1 MELTRRDVLE
11 GGVALIAG
19 LAAAGLAAVGTSPAP
34 VAACSY
40 TQPAS
45 LRTIAMRRLAF
56 GPSPELMAMYDATPG
71 ASDEERFDNW
81 VRQQLNYTAIDN
93 TPCAN
98 RILSAQLKIRY
109 THNNRTT
116 SEVRPLSWL
125 SASRETLWQ
134 QRVVPDLPYAE
145 RIRPYEEVRVATWI
159 RAVCSRR
166 QLFEVMVDFWHNHF
180 NVRATAAQRIAAT
193 WPDYDRII
201 RTHALGNFHTM
212 LVEVTKSVAM
222 MYYLNNVSNKAGGGE
237 GGNENFAR
245 ELFEL
250 HTLGSDNYL
259 KFYSQRGNIPV
270 VEYGSERYASAY
282 IDYDVYDASRCLTG
296 WTIADGRDGKPDTGA
311 FFIMESWHD
320 NYPKTVLAP
329 APLPGIEPAPNFPFN
344 NGAERDGMEALRLAA
359 RHPGTARYLCT
370 KLCRRLV
377 ADNPPESLI
386 NTAWSVWMQHRDSPD
401 QIRRVVEA
409 ILLSP
414 EAKSTFGAKIRR
426 PLEAIWAFLRATNA
440 TLPNDVA
447 AVNGDATQGGYWSSL
462 FWSADQTGH
471 RLFGWDTP
479 TGHPDRADYW
489 ANTNALLRTWNIF
502 YTMSQSWGGN
512 VTINIVG
519 QTPPGLSCA
528 GIVDFWCQL
537 MLTYIPTGDLRT
549 LLVNFLAQGGDPN
562 QPPQPLR
569 GSPDWG
575 SADAVNE
582 RIVAMVQLLATSPE
596 FWLR

>member
-19 LAAAGLAAVGTSPAP
+19 LAAAGLTAVGTSPAP

-56 GPSPELMAMYDATPG
+56 GPSPELMAMYDATSG

-98 RILSAQLKIRY
+98 RILSAKLKIRY
-109 THNNRTT
+109 THNSSTIN
-116 SEVRPLSWL
+116 EVRPLSWL
-125 SASRETLWQ
+125 SASREMLWQ
-134 QRVVPDLPYAE
+134 QRVVPDLPWAE
-145 RIRPYEEVRVATWI
+145 RIRPYEEVRVATWL
-159 RAVCSRR
+159 RAVYSRR

-180 NVRATAAQRIAAT
+180 NVQATADHRIAAT

-222 MYYLNNVSNKAGGGE
+222 MYYLDNVSNKAGGGE

-250 HTLGSDNYL
+250 HTLGSDNYR
-259 KFYSQRGNIPV
+259 KFYNQRGNIPV
-270 VEYGSERYASAY
+270 AEYDGERYASAY
-282 IDYDVYDASRCLTG
+282 IDYDVYEASRCLTG
-296 WTIADGRDGKPDTGA
+296 WTIANGRDGRPDTGA
-311 FFIMESWHD
+311 FYIMESWHD

-329 APLPGIEPAPNFPFN
+329 YLQPGIEPAPNFPFN
-344 NGAERDGMEALRLAA
+344 NGAERDGTEVLRLTA
-359 RHPGTARYLCT
+359 RHPGTARHLCT

-386 NTAWSVWMQHRDSPD
+386 NTAWNVWMQHRDSPD

-409 ILLSP
+409 ILLSS
-414 EAKSTFGAKIRR
+414 EAKSTFGAKICR
-426 PLEAIWAFLRATNA
+426 PLEAMWAFLRTTNA
-440 TLPNDVA
+440 ALPNDVP
-447 AVNGDATQGGYWSSL
+447 AVNGDATQGSYWSSL
-462 FWSADQTGH
+462 LWNADQTGH

-489 ANTNALLRTWNIF
+489 ANTNALLRTWNTF

-519 QTPPGLSCA
+519 QTPSGLSCA
-528 GIVDFWCQL
+528 GIVDFWLQR

-549 LLVNFLAQGGDPN
+549 LLINFLAQGGDPS

-569 GSPDWG
+569 GAPDWG
-575 SADAVNE
+575 SADAVND

>member
-1 MELTRRDVLE
+1 MELTRRNFLE
-11 GGVALIAG
+11 GSVALVAGLVTAGVAAT
-19 LAAAGLAAVGTSPAP
+19 GTPPAP

-71 ASDEERFDNW
+71 AGDEERFDNW
-81 VRQQLNYTAIDN
+81 VRQQLNYTAIDD

-98 RILSAQLKIRY
+98 RIASAQLKIRY
-109 THNNRTT
+109 TDNNRTVN
-116 SEVRPLSWL
+116 EVRPLSWL

-134 QRVVPDLPYAE
+134 QRAVPDLRWAE
-145 RIRPYEEVRVATWI
+145 RIRPYNEVRVATWI

-180 NVRATAAQRIAAT
+180 NVNATANQRIAAT

-201 RTHALGNFHTM
+201 RTHALGNFHAM
-212 LVEVTKSVAM
+212 LTEVTKSVAM
-222 MYYLNNVSNKAGGGE
+222 MYYLNNVSNKVGGGE

-259 KFYSQRGNIPV
+259 KFYDQRGNIPV
-270 VEYGSERYASAY
+270 VEYGSERYAASY
-282 IDYDVYDASRCLTG
+282 IDYDVYEASRCLTG
-296 WTIADGRDGKPDTGA
+296 WTIANGSDGRPNTGA
-311 FFIMESWHD
+311 FYLMESWHD

-329 APLPGIEPAPNFPFN
+329 PPLPGIEPAPNFPFN
-344 NGAERDGMEALRLAA
+344 NGAEQDGTKLLRLVAY
-359 RHPGTARYLCT
+359 HPGTARHLCT

-386 NTAWSVWMQHRDSPD
+386 NTAYNVWMQHRESPD

-409 ILLSP
+409 ILLAP

-440 TLPNDVA
+440 SLPNDVA
-447 AVNGDATQGGYWSSL
+447 EVNGDATKGNYWESL
-462 FWSADQTGH
+462 FWSVDQTGH

-479 TGHPDRADYW
+479 TGHPDRAEYW
-489 ANTNALLRTWNIF
+489 ANTNALLRTWNSF
-502 YTMSQSWGGN
+502 YTLAQSWGGN
-512 VTINIVG
+512 VGIDIVG
-519 QTPPGLSCA
+519 QTPAGLSCV
-528 GIVDFWCQL
+528 GIVDFWLQR
-537 MLTYIPTGDLRT
+537 MLTYTPTGDLRT
-549 LLVNFLAQGGDPN
+549 LLINFLAQGFDPN
-562 QPPQPLR
+562 QPPQPLP
-569 GSPDWG
+569 GAPDWR
-575 SADAVNE
+575 SPEAVPD
-582 RIVAMVQLLATSPE
+582 RIVAMVQLLAMSPE

>member
-11 GGVALIAG
+11 GGVALIGG
-19 LAAAGLAAVGTSPAP
+19 LAAAGLTAVGTSPAP

-109 THNNRTT
+109 THNSSTIN
-116 SEVRPLSWL
+116 EVRSLSWL

-134 QRVVPDLPYAE
+134 QRVVPDLPWAE
-145 RIRPYEEVRVATWI
+145 RIRPYEEVRVATWL
-159 RAVCSRR
+159 RAVYSRR

-180 NVRATAAQRIAAT
+180 NVRATADQRIAAT

-201 RTHALGNFHTM
+201 RTHALGNFHTI

-222 MYYLNNVSNKAGGGE
+222 MYYLNNVSNRAGGGE

-250 HTLGSDNYL
+250 HTLGSDNYR
-259 KFYSQRGNIPV
+259 KFYNQRGNIPV
-270 VEYGSERYASAY
+270 TEYGSERYASAY
-282 IDYDVYDASRCLTG
+282 IDYDVYEASRCLTG
-296 WTIADGRDGKPDTGA
+296 WTIANGRDGRSDTGA
-311 FFIMESWHD
+311 FYIMESWHD

-344 NGAERDGMEALRLAA
+344 NGAERDGMEVLRLVA
-359 RHPGTARYLCT
+359 RHPGTARHLCT

-401 QIRRVVEA
+401 QIRRVIEA

-414 EAKSTFGAKIRR
+414 EAKSTFGAKICR
-426 PLEAIWAFLRATNA
+426 PLEAIWTFLRATNA
-440 TLPNDVA
+440 ALPNDVP

-489 ANTNALLRTWNIF
+489 ANTNALLRTWNTF
-502 YTMSQSWGGN
+502 YTMAQSWGGN
-512 VTINIVG
+512 VTIDIVG
-519 QTPPGLSCA
+519 QTPSGLSCA
-528 GIVDFWCQL
+528 GIVDFWCQR

-549 LLVNFLAQGGDPN
+549 LLINFLAQGGDPN

-569 GSPDWG
+569 GAPDWG
-575 SADAVNE
+575 AAEAVND

>member
-1 MELTRRDVLE
+1 MEITRRNFLE
-11 GGVALIAG
+11 GSVALVAGVVTAGVAAT
-19 LAAAGLAAVGTSPAP
+19 GTPPAP

-81 VRQQLNYTAIDN
+81 VRQQLNYTAIDD
-93 TPCAN
+93 TPCTN
-98 RILSAQLKIRY
+98 RIDSAQLKIRY
-109 THNNRTT
+109 TYNNRTVN
-116 SEVRPLSWL
+116 EIRPLSWL

-134 QRVVPDLPYAE
+134 QRVIPDLPWAE
-145 RIRPYEEVRVATWI
+145 RIRPYNEVRVATWI

-180 NVRATAAQRIAAT
+180 NVNATADQRIAAT

-201 RTHALGNFHTM
+201 RTHALWNFHAM
-212 LVEVTKSVAM
+212 LTEVTKSVAM

-259 KFYSQRGNIPV
+259 KFYDQRGNIPV
-270 VEYGSERYASAY
+270 VEYGSERYAASY
-282 IDYDVYDASRCLTG
+282 IDYDVYEASRCLTG
-296 WTIADGRDGKPDTGA
+296 WTIANGRDGRPNTGA
-311 FFIMESWHD
+311 FYLMDSWHD

-329 APLPGIEPAPNFPFN
+329 PLLPGIEPAPNFPFN
-344 NGAERDGMEALRLAA
+344 NGAEQDGTKLLRLVAY
-359 RHPGTARYLCT
+359 HPGTARHLCT

-386 NTAWSVWMQHRDSPD
+386 NTAYNVWMQHRESPD

-409 ILLSP
+409 ILLAP

-440 TLPNDVA
+440 SLPNDVA
-447 AVNGDATQGGYWSSL
+447 EVNGDVTKGNYWEGL
-462 FWSADQTGH
+462 LWSVDQTGH

-479 TGHPDRADYW
+479 TGHPDRAEYW
-489 ANTNALLRTWNIF
+489 ANTNALLKTWNCF
-502 YTMSQSWGGN
+502 YTLAQSWGGN
-512 VTINIVG
+512 VQMDIVG
-519 QTPPGLSCA
+519 QTPAGLSCA
-528 GIVDFWCQL
+528 GIVDFWLQR
-537 MLTYIPTGDLRT
+537 MLTYTPTGDLRT
-549 LLVNFLAQGGDPN
+549 LLINFLAQGFDPN
-562 QPPQPLR
+562 QPPQPLP
-569 GSPDWG
+569 SAPDWR
-575 SADAVNE
+575 SPEAVRE
-582 RIVAMVQLLATSPE
+582 RIVAMVQLLAMSPE

>member
-1 MELTRRDVLE
+1 
-11 GGVALIAG
+11 
-19 LAAAGLAAVGTSPAP
+19 
-34 VAACSY
+34 
-40 TQPAS
+40 
-45 LRTIAMRRLAF
+45 
-56 GPSPELMAMYDATPG
+56 
-71 ASDEERFDNW
+71 
-81 VRQQLNYTAIDN
+81 
-93 TPCAN
+93 
-98 RILSAQLKIRY
+98 
-109 THNNRTT
+109 
-116 SEVRPLSWL
+116 
-125 SASRETLWQ
+125 
-134 QRVVPDLPYAE
+134 
-145 RIRPYEEVRVATWI
+145 
-159 RAVCSRR
+159 
-166 QLFEVMVDFWHNHF
+166 
-180 NVRATAAQRIAAT
+180 
-193 WPDYDRII
+193 
-201 RTHALGNFHTM
+201 M

-296 WTIADGRDGKPDTGA
+296 WTIANGRDGRPNTGA
-311 FFIMESWHD
+311 FYLMESWHD

-359 RHPGTARYLCT
+359 RHPGTARHLCT

-414 EAKSTFGAKIRR
+414 EAKSAFGAKICR
-426 PLEAIWAFLRATNA
+426 PLEAMWAFLRATNA
-440 TLPNDVA
+440 ALPNDVP

-502 YTMSQSWGGN
+502 YTMAQSWGGN
-512 VTINIVG
+512 VTIDIVG

-528 GIVDFWCQL
+528 GIVDFWLQR

-549 LLVNFLAQGGDPN
+549 LLINFLAQGGDPN

-569 GSPDWG
+569 GAPDWG
-575 SADAVNE
+575 SADAVND

>member
-1 MELTRRDVLE
+1 MELTRRNFLE
-11 GGVALIAG
+11 GSVALVAGLVTAGVAAT
-19 LAAAGLAAVGTSPAP
+19 GTPPAP

-71 ASDEERFDNW
+71 NSDEERFDNW
-81 VRQQLNYTAIDN
+81 VRQQLNYTAIDD

-98 RILSAQLKIRY
+98 RITSAQLKIRY
-109 THNNRTT
+109 TYNNRTVN
-116 SEVRPLSWL
+116 EVRPLSWL

-134 QRVVPDLPYAE
+134 QRAVPDLPWAE
-145 RIRPYEEVRVATWI
+145 RTRPYNEVRVATWI

-180 NVRATAAQRIAAT
+180 NVNATANQRIAAT

-201 RTHALGNFHTM
+201 RTHALGNFHAM
-212 LVEVTKSVAM
+212 LTEVTKSVAM
-222 MYYLNNVSNKAGGGE
+222 MYYLNNVSNKVGGGE

-259 KFYSQRGNIPV
+259 KFYDQRGNIPV
-270 VEYGSERYASAY
+270 VEYESERYAASY
-282 IDYDVYDASRCLTG
+282 IDYDVYEASRCLTG
-296 WTIADGRDGKPDTGA
+296 WTIANGSDGRPNTGA
-311 FFIMESWHD
+311 FYLMDSWHD

-329 APLPGIEPAPNFPFN
+329 PPLPGLEPAPNFPFN
-344 NGAERDGMEALRLAA
+344 NGIEQDGTKLLRLVAY
-359 RHPGTARYLCT
+359 HPGTARHLCT

-377 ADNPPESLI
+377 ADNPSESLI
-386 NTAWSVWMQHRDSPD
+386 NIAYNVWMQHRESPD

-409 ILLSP
+409 ILLAP

-440 TLPNDVA
+440 SLPNDVE
-447 AVNGDATQGGYWSSL
+447 AVDGDVTKGNYWESL
-462 FWSADQTGH
+462 LWSVDQTGH

-479 TGHPDRADYW
+479 TGHPDRAEYW
-489 ANTNALLRTWNIF
+489 ANTNALLRTWNCF
-502 YTMSQSWGGN
+502 YTLAQSWGGN
-512 VTINIVG
+512 VQMDIVG
-519 QTPPGLSCA
+519 QTPAGLSCV
-528 GIVDFWCQL
+528 GIVDFWLQR
-537 MLTYIPTGDLRT
+537 MLTDTPTGDLRT
-549 LLVNFLAQGGDPN
+549 LLINFLAQGLDPN
-562 QPPQPLR
+562 QPPQPLPAA
-569 GSPDWG
+569 PDWR
-575 SADAVNE
+575 SPEAV
-582 RIVAMVQLLATSPE
+582 RDRVVAMVQLLAMSPE

>member
-19 LAAAGLAAVGTSPAP
+19 LAAAGLTAVGTSPAP

-56 GPSPELMAMYDATPG
+56 GPSPELMTMYDATSG

-98 RILSAQLKIRY
+98 RILSAKLKII
-109 THNNRTT
+109 N
-116 SEVRPLSWL
+116 EVRPLSWL
-125 SASRETLWQ
+125 SASRETLW
-134 QRVVPDLPYAE
+134 REWVVPDDLPWAE
-145 RIRPYEEVRVATWI
+145 RIRPYEEVRVATWL
-159 RAVCSRR
+159 RAVYSRR

-180 NVRATAAQRIAAT
+180 NVRATADYRIAAT

-201 RTHALGNFHTM
+201 RTHALGNFNTM

-222 MYYLNNVSNKAGGGE
+222 MYYLDNVSNKAGGGE

-250 HTLGSDNYL
+250 HTLGSDNYR
-259 KFYSQRGNIPV
+259 KFYNQRGNIPV

-282 IDYDVYDASRCLTG
+282 IDYDVYEASRCLTG
-296 WTIADGRDGKPDTGA
+296 WTIANGRDGRPDTGA
-311 FFIMESWHD
+311 FYIMESWHD
-320 NYPKTVLAP
+320 NSPKTVLAP
-329 APLPGIEPAPNFPFN
+329 PSPPGTEPAPNFLYN
-344 NGAERDGMEALRLAA
+344 NGAESDGMEALRLAA
-359 RHPGTARYLCT
+359 RHPGTARHLCT

-386 NTAWSVWMQHRDSPD
+386 NTAWSVWMEHRDSPD
-401 QIRRVVEA
+401 QIRLVIEA

-414 EAKSTFGAKIRR
+414 EAKSTFGAKICR
-426 PLEAIWAFLRATNA
+426 PLEAMWAFLRTTNA
-440 TLPNDVA
+440 ALPNDVP

-462 FWSADQTGH
+462 LWSADQTGH

-489 ANTNALLRTWNIF
+489 ANTNALLRTWNTF
-502 YTMSQSWGGN
+502 YTIAQSWGGN
-512 VTINIVG
+512 ATIDIAG
-519 QTPPGLSCA
+519 QTPSGLSCA
-528 GIVDFWCQL
+528 GIVDFWLQR

-549 LLVNFLAQGGDPN
+549 LLINFLAQGGDPS

-569 GSPDWG
+569 GAPDWG
-575 SADAVNE
+575 SADAVND

>member
-1 MELTRRDVLE
+1 MEITRRNFLE
-11 GGVALIAG
+11 GSVALVAGVVTAGVAAT
-19 LAAAGLAAVGTSPAP
+19 GTPPAP

-98 RILSAQLKIRY
+98 RIASAQLKIRY
-109 THNNRTT
+109 THNGQTIN
-116 SEVRPLSWL
+116 EVRPLSWL

-134 QRVVPDLPYAE
+134 QRVIPDLPWAE
-145 RIRPYEEVRVATWI
+145 RIRPYNEVRVATWI

-180 NVRATAAQRIAAT
+180 NVNATANQRIAAT

-201 RTHALGNFHTM
+201 RTHALGNFHAM
-212 LVEVTKSVAM
+212 LTEVTKSVAM

-259 KFYSQRGNIPV
+259 KFYDQRGNIPV
-270 VEYGSERYASAY
+270 VEYGSERYAASY
-282 IDYDVYDASRCLTG
+282 IDYDVYEASRCLTG
-296 WTIADGRDGKPDTGA
+296 WTIANGRDGRPNTGA
-311 FFIMESWHD
+311 FYLMDSWHD

-329 APLPGIEPAPNFPFN
+329 PHLPGIEPAPNFPFN
-344 NGAERDGMEALRLAA
+344 NGAEQDGTKLLRLVAY
-359 RHPGTARYLCT
+359 HPGTARHLCT

-386 NTAWSVWMQHRDSPD
+386 NTAYNVWMQHRESPD

-409 ILLSP
+409 ILLAP

-440 TLPNDVA
+440 SLPNDVA
-447 AVNGDATQGGYWSSL
+447 EVNGDATKGNYWESL
-462 FWSADQTGH
+462 FWSVDQTGH

-479 TGHPDRADYW
+479 TGHPDRAEYW
-489 ANTNALLRTWNIF
+489 ANTNALLRTWNSF
-502 YTMSQSWGGN
+502 YTLAQSWGGN
-512 VTINIVG
+512 VQMDIVG
-519 QTPPGLSCA
+519 QTPAGLSCA
-528 GIVDFWCQL
+528 GIVDFWLQR
-537 MLTYIPTGDLRT
+537 MLTYTPTGDLRT
-549 LLVNFLAQGGDPN
+549 LLIDFLAQGFDPN
-562 QPPQPLR
+562 QPPQPLP
-569 GSPDWG
+569 GAPDWR
-575 SADAVNE
+575 SPEAVRD
-582 RIVAMVQLLATSPE
+582 RIVAMVQLLAMSPE

>member
-1 MELTRRDVLE
+1 MEITRRNFLE
-11 GGVALIAG
+11 GSVALVAGVVTAGVAAT
-19 LAAAGLAAVGTSPAP
+19 GTPPAP

-71 ASDEERFDNW
+71 VSDEERFDNW
-81 VRQQLNYTAIDN
+81 VRQQLNYTAIDD
-93 TPCAN
+93 TPCTN
-98 RILSAQLKIRY
+98 RIDSAQLKIRY
-109 THNNRTT
+109 TYNNRTVN
-116 SEVRPLSWL
+116 EIRPLSWL

-134 QRVVPDLPYAE
+134 QRVIPDLPWAE
-145 RIRPYEEVRVATWI
+145 RIRPYNEVRVATWI

-180 NVRATAAQRIAAT
+180 NVNATADQRIAAT

-201 RTHALGNFHTM
+201 RTHALGNFHAM
-212 LVEVTKSVAM
+212 LTEVTKSVAM
-222 MYYLNNVSNKAGGGE
+222 MYYLNNVSNKVGGGE

-259 KFYSQRGNIPV
+259 KFYDQRGNIPV
-270 VEYGSERYASAY
+270 VEYGSERYAASY
-282 IDYDVYDASRCLTG
+282 IDYDVYEASRCLTG
-296 WTIADGRDGKPDTGA
+296 WTIANGRDGRPNTGA
-311 FFIMESWHD
+311 FYLMDSWHD

-329 APLPGIEPAPNFPFN
+329 PPLPSIEPAPNFPFN
-344 NGAERDGMEALRLAA
+344 NGAEQDGTKLLRLVAY
-359 RHPGTARYLCT
+359 HPGTARHLCT

-386 NTAWSVWMQHRDSPD
+386 NTAYNVWMQHRESPD

-409 ILLSP
+409 ILLAP

-440 TLPNDVA
+440 SLPNDVA
-447 AVNGDATQGGYWSSL
+447 EVNGDVTKGNYWEGL
-462 FWSADQTGH
+462 LWSVDQTGH

-479 TGHPDRADYW
+479 TGHPDRAEYW
-489 ANTNALLRTWNIF
+489 ANTNALLKTWNCF
-502 YTMSQSWGGN
+502 YTLAQSWGGN
-512 VTINIVG
+512 VQMDIVG
-519 QTPPGLSCA
+519 QTPAGLSCV
-528 GIVDFWCQL
+528 GIVDFWLQR
-537 MLTYIPTGDLRT
+537 MLTYTPTGDLRT
-549 LLVNFLAQGGDPN
+549 LLIDFLAQGFDPN
-562 QPPQPLR
+562 QPPQPLP
-569 GSPDWG
+569 GAPDWR
-575 SADAVNE
+575 SPEAVRD
-582 RIVAMVQLLATSPE
+582 RIVAMVQLLAMSPE

>member
-1 MELTRRDVLE
+1 MEITRRNFLE
-11 GGVALIAG
+11 GSVALVAGVVTAGVAAT
-19 LAAAGLAAVGTSPAP
+19 ATPPAP

-81 VRQQLNYTAIDN
+81 VRQQLNYTAIDD
-93 TPCAN
+93 TPCTN
-98 RILSAQLKIRY
+98 RIDSAQLKIRY
-109 THNNRTT
+109 TYNNRTVN
-116 SEVRPLSWL
+116 EIRPLSWL

-134 QRVVPDLPYAE
+134 QRVIPDLPSAE
-145 RIRPYEEVRVATWI
+145 RIRPYNEVRVATWI

-180 NVRATAAQRIAAT
+180 NVNATANQRIAAT

-201 RTHALGNFHTM
+201 RTHALGNFHAM
-212 LVEVTKSVAM
+212 LTEVTKSVAM

-259 KFYSQRGNIPV
+259 KFYDQRGNIPV
-270 VEYGSERYASAY
+270 VEYGSERYAASY
-282 IDYDVYDASRCLTG
+282 IDYDVYEASRCLTG
-296 WTIADGRDGKPDTGA
+296 WTIANGRDGRPNTGA
-311 FFIMESWHD
+311 FYLMDSWHD

-329 APLPGIEPAPNFPFN
+329 PTFPGIEPAPNFPFN
-344 NGAERDGMEALRLAA
+344 NGAEQDGSQLLRLVAY
-359 RHPGTARYLCT
+359 HPGTARHLCT

-386 NTAWSVWMQHRDSPD
+386 NTAYNVWMQHRESPD

-409 ILLSP
+409 ILLAP

-440 TLPNDVA
+440 SLPNDVA
-447 AVNGDATQGGYWSSL
+447 EVNGDATKGNYWESL
-462 FWSADQTGH
+462 FWSVDQTGH

-479 TGHPDRADYW
+479 TGHPDRAEYW
-489 ANTNALLRTWNIF
+489 ANTNALLRTWNSF
-502 YTMSQSWGGN
+502 YTLAQSWGRN
-512 VTINIVG
+512 VGIDIVG
-519 QTPPGLSCA
+519 QTPAGLSCV
-528 GIVDFWCQL
+528 GIVDFWLQR
-537 MLTYIPTGDLRT
+537 MLTYTPTGDLRT
-549 LLVNFLAQGGDPN
+549 LLIDFLAQGFDPN
-562 QPPQPLR
+562 QPPQPLP
-569 GSPDWG
+569 GAPDWR
-575 SADAVNE
+575 SPEAVRD
-582 RIVAMVQLLATSPE
+582 RIVAMVQLLAMSPE

>member
-19 LAAAGLAAVGTSPAP
+19 LTAAGLAAVGTSPAP

-71 ASDEERFDNW
+71 ASDEERFNNW

-109 THNNRTT
+109 THNSSTIN
-116 SEVRPLSWL
+116 EVRPLSWL

-134 QRVVPDLPYAE
+134 QRVVPDLPWAE
-145 RIRPYEEVRVATWI
+145 RIRPYEEVRVATWL
-159 RAVCSRR
+159 RAVYSRR

-180 NVRATAAQRIAAT
+180 NVRATADQRIAAT

-296 WTIADGRDGKPDTGA
+296 WTIANGRDGRPNTGA
-311 FFIMESWHD
+311 FYLMESWHD
-320 NYPKTVLAP
+320 NYAKTVLAP
-329 APLPGIEPAPNFPFN
+329 APLPGIEPAPNLPYN
-344 NGAERDGMEALRLAA
+344 NGAERDGMEALRLVA
-359 RHPGTARYLCT
+359 RHPGTARHLCT

-414 EAKSTFGAKIRR
+414 EAKSTFGAKICR
-426 PLEAIWAFLRATNA
+426 PLEAMWAFLCATNA
-440 TLPNDVA
+440 ALPNDVP

-489 ANTNALLRTWNIF
+489 ANTNALLRTWNTF
-502 YTMSQSWGGN
+502 YTMAQSWGGN
-512 VTINIVG
+512 VTIDIIG
-519 QTPPGLSCA
+519 QTPSGLSGA
-528 GIVDFWCQL
+528 GIVDFWLQR

-549 LLVNFLAQGGDPN
+549 LLINFLAQGGDPN

-569 GSPDWG
+569 GAPDWG
-575 SADAVNE
+575 SADAVND

>member
-1 MELTRRDVLE
+1 MELTRRNFLE
-11 GGVALIAG
+11 GSVALVAGLVTAGVAAT
-19 LAAAGLAAVGTSPAP
+19 GTPPAL

-71 ASDEERFDNW
+71 AGDEERFDNW

-98 RILSAQLKIRY
+98 RIASAQLKIRY
-109 THNNRTT
+109 IDNNRTVN
-116 SEVRPLSWL
+116 EVRPLSWL

-134 QRVVPDLPYAE
+134 QRAVPDLRWAE
-145 RIRPYEEVRVATWI
+145 RIRPYNEVRVATWI

-180 NVRATAAQRIAAT
+180 NVNATANQRIAAT

-201 RTHALGNFHTM
+201 RTHALGNFHAM
-212 LVEVTKSVAM
+212 LTEVTKSVAM
-222 MYYLNNVSNKAGGGE
+222 MYYLNNVSNKVGGGE

-259 KFYSQRGNIPV
+259 KFYDQRGNIPV
-270 VEYGSERYASAY
+270 VEYGSERYAASY
-282 IDYDVYDASRCLTG
+282 IDYDVYEASRCLTG
-296 WTIADGRDGKPDTGA
+296 WTIANGSDGRPNTGA
-311 FFIMESWHD
+311 FYLMESWHD

-329 APLPGIEPAPNFPFN
+329 PPLPGIEPAPNFPFN
-344 NGAERDGMEALRLAA
+344 HGTEQDGTKLLRLVAY
-359 RHPGTARYLCT
+359 HPGTARHLCT

-377 ADNPPESLI
+377 ADNPPESLV
-386 NTAWSVWMQHRDSPD
+386 NTAYNVWMQHRESPD
-401 QIRRVVEA
+401 QIRRVVES
-409 ILLSP
+409 ILLAP

-440 TLPNDVA
+440 SLPNDVA
-447 AVNGDATQGGYWSSL
+447 EVNGDATKGNYWESL
-462 FWSADQTGH
+462 FWSVDQTGH

-479 TGHPDRADYW
+479 TGHPDRAEFW
-489 ANTNALLRTWNIF
+489 ANTNALLRTWNSF
-502 YTMSQSWGGN
+502 YTLAQSWGGN
-512 VTINIVG
+512 VGIDIVG
-519 QTPPGLSCA
+519 QTPAGLSCV
-528 GIVDFWCQL
+528 GIVDFWLQR
-537 MLTYIPTGDLRT
+537 MLTYTPTGDLRT
-549 LLVNFLAQGGDPN
+549 LLINFLAQGFDPN
-562 QPPQPLR
+562 QPPQPLP
-569 GSPDWG
+569 GAPDWR
-575 SADAVNE
+575 SPEAVPD
-582 RIVAMVQLLATSPE
+582 RIVAMVQLLAMSPE